1 MTSAATVLR
10 PQDLG
15 EVQAALRDTTGP
27 LQIAGAGTAA
37 TWAGLLAPV
46 DAVLDTTALT
56 GVITHNP
63 GDMTVAVR
71 AGTPL
76 AALHDELAEHAQHVS
91 LDAARIAEGATVGGL
106 LATGDAGPA
115 ALVFGSL
122 RDVVIG
128 VTLVLADGTVAR
140 AGGHVI
146 KNVAGYDMAK
156 VVHGSYGTLAV
167 VAEVVLRLHPVPKA
181 AVTVQLPCS
190 LAEAAEV
197 AARVLGGP
205 TEPAAL
211 EWTSD
216 DVLLLRI
223 EGTAAALER
232 APRGCGSCSGRR
244 GRRRRAA
251 RAARRADRAAA
262 GTGAT
267 RGPGTPLSPGATRPP
282 PWCGS
287 ACGLQGCPRCSPRC
301 PRWRPPRGWAPA
313 SRRSRCPRAPS
324 PTSTR
329 ACTPRAAPPC
339 CAPVRPGRTCP
350 PGGRRPRRS
359 ACCAPSNTPS
369 TPTTASDPAAST
381 PGCDP
386 VPGAFDTHRPPS
398 RELLDD
404 CVHCGFCLP
413 TCPTYQLWGEEM
425 DSPRGRI
432 YLMSLAERGEIG
444 LEGPFA
450 THIDRCLGC
459 MACVTA
465 CPSGVQYDRLLEA
478 TRPQVERAVE
488 RDKDD
493 KLFRDAIFAL
503 FPYKRRLRAAA
514 VPGGLYQALR
524 KIPAIRAL
532 AERLP
537 GRLAAMESLL
547 PPVSVRDAFAR
558 LPVHT
563 PAVGTRRGRVAL
575 LTGCVQDVF
584 FHRVN
589 AATVRVLAA
598 EGWDVLVPRDQ
609 QCCGALEFHSGR
621 EEPALARARR
631 EIGVYSD
638 LDVDYVVTNVAGCGS
653 SMKEY
658 GHLLDDDAEWA
669 ERAKAFSARV
679 RDVHE
684 VLAEGEPRAT
694 RHPVRARVAYH
705 DACHLGHAQKV
716 RAQPRAVLR
725 SIPGVELLDL
735 PEAELCCGSAGIYNM
750 VAPEAA
756 GELGARK
763 AENIAA
769 TRPDIVVTAN
779 PGCLLQI
786 GKHLGVDVPL
796 LHPVQLL
803 DASIRGVP
811 VPRT

>member
-1 MTSAATVLR
+1 M
-10 PQDLG
+10 
-15 EVQAALRDTTGP
+15 
-27 LQIAGAGTAA
+27 
-37 TWAGLLAPV
+37 
-46 DAVLDTTALT
+46 
-56 GVITHNP
+56 
-63 GDMTVAVR
+63 
-71 AGTPL
+71 
-76 AALHDELAEHAQHVS
+76 
-91 LDAARIAEGATVGGL
+91 
-106 LATGDAGPA
+106 
-115 ALVFGSL
+115 
-122 RDVVIG
+122 
-128 VTLVLADGTVAR
+128 
-140 AGGHVI
+140 
-146 KNVAGYDMAK
+146 
-156 VVHGSYGTLAV
+156 
-167 VAEVVLRLHPVPKA
+167 
-181 AVTVQLPCS
+181 
-190 LAEAAEV
+190 
-197 AARVLGGP
+197 
-205 TEPAAL
+205 
-211 EWTSD
+211 
-216 DVLLLRI
+216 
-223 EGTAAALER
+223 
-232 APRGCGSCSGRR
+232 
-244 GRRRRAA
+244 
-251 RAARRADRAAA
+251 
-262 GTGAT
+262 
-267 RGPGTPLSPGATRPP
+267 
-282 PWCGS
+282 
-287 ACGLQGCPRCSPRC
+287 
-301 PRWRPPRGWAPA
+301 
-313 SRRSRCPRAPS
+313 
-324 PTSTR
+324 
-329 ACTPRAAPPC
+329 
-339 CAPVRPGRTCP
+339 
-350 PGGRRPRRS
+350 
-359 ACCAPSNTPS
+359 
-369 TPTTASDPAAST
+369 
-381 PGCDP
+381 
-386 VPGAFDTHRPPS
+386 PGAFDTHRPPS

-432 YLMSLAERGEIG
+432 YLMSLAEQGEIG

-563 PAVGTRRGRVAL
+563 PRRRDPRAAGSAL

-684 VLAEGEPRAT
+684 VLAEGEPRAA

-811 VPRT
+811 GTPHVRHQRLPDLVTARTLPGMSGLSLAAYQQQPDAIGGSLGLSALVSLLPLAVVLVLLGGFKVRRPVGRAGRARDRVAGRDTRVRHARGHGGVGRAARGVLRPVPDHVDRGQRLVDLQHDGGHRPLRRAAPQLRRVLGGPAHAGDPHRVLLRRPAGGARGLRRTGRDHVGDARRAGLRADARGRSWRSWPTPRPSRSGRWRCRSSRWRR